1 MKLAF
6 REFSMS
12 NSIIKLSQVEIGFS
26 SESPLISIT
35 DFEAF
40 AGEVIGIIGVSGI
53 GKTTLLR
60 TLAGLQ
66 QPLSG
71 QMSILGK
78 SSIKELDKGSIGYI
92 PQRLGLVHHQTV
104 GYNVLMG
111 ALPQATWWQSLFS
124 LPSADMRR
132 RTREAIDAVGLSEKI
147 SDQVS
152 QLSGGQQRRVAVAR
166 SLMQKPSI
174 LLADECLGEL
184 DLATSEIVAD
194 QLLHLAKEQGACVI
208 LVDHS
213 PARMRVL
220 CDRLVELH
228 QGKIREI
235 EPGNI
240 SLPLL

>member
-1 MKLAF
+1 MPEIGF
-6 REFSMS
+6 GSVMS
-12 NSIIKLSQVEIGFS
+12 NSIIKLSDVEIGFPG
-26 SESPLISIT
+26 ESPLISIP

-66 QPLSG
+66 QPLEG
-71 QMSILGK
+71 KMLILGK
-78 SSIKELDKGSIGYI
+78 SSFSELEKGSIGYI

-111 ALPQATWWQSLFS
+111 ALPRAAWWQTLFS
-124 LPSADMRR
+124 LPSLDMRR
-132 RTREAIDAVGLSEKI
+132 RTREAVDAVGLSDKI

-184 DLATSEIVAD
+184 DLATSEVVSE
-194 QLLHLAKEQGACVI
+194 QLINLAKVQGSCVI
-208 LVDHS
+208 MVDHN
-213 PARMRVL
+213 PVRMRVL

-228 QGKIREI
+228 EGNIREMDSD
-235 EPGNI
+235 NI
-240 SLPLL
+240 SLPCL

>member
-1 MKLAF
+1 
-6 REFSMS
+6 MS
-12 NSIIKLSQVEIGFS
+12 NSVIKLSDVDIGFLGDP
-26 SESPLISIT
+26 PLISIPN
-35 DFEAF
+35 FEAF
-40 AGEVIGIIGVSGI
+40 AGEVIGIVGVSGI

-66 QPLSG
+66 QPLNG
-71 QMSILGK
+71 KISILGK
-78 SSIKELDKGSIGYI
+78 SSFSELVKGSIGYI

-124 LPSADMRR
+124 LPSAEMRL
-132 RTREAIDAVGLSEKI
+132 RTREAVDAVGLSEKI

-184 DLATSEIVAD
+184 DLVTSEIVAE
-194 QLLHLAKEQGACVI
+194 QLLHLAKEHGSCVI

-220 CDRLVELH
+220 CDRLIELH
-228 QGKIREI
+228 QGKIREL
-235 EPGNI
+235 EPGSI

>member
-1 MKLAF
+1 
-6 REFSMS
+6 MS
-12 NSIIKLSQVEIGFS
+12 NSVIKLSDVDIGFLGD
-26 SESPLISIT
+26 SPLISIPN
-35 DFEAF
+35 FEAF
-40 AGEVIGIIGVSGI
+40 AGEVIGIVGVSGI

-66 QPLSG
+66 QPLNG
-71 QMSILGK
+71 KISILGK
-78 SSIKELDKGSIGYI
+78 SSFSELVKGSIGYI

-124 LPSADMRR
+124 LPSAEMRL
-132 RTREAIDAVGLSEKI
+132 RTREAVDAVGLSEKI

-184 DLATSEIVAD
+184 DLVTSEIVAE
-194 QLLHLAKEQGACVI
+194 QLLHLAKEHGSCVI

-220 CDRLVELH
+220 CDRLIELH
-228 QGKIREI
+228 QGKIREL
-235 EPGNI
+235 EPGSI